1 MAGTKPKNFTDRQ
14 RAVEAM
20 GYRTKGKTWQWIAD
34 ELGYYDASTAL
45 KATRNLITRTER
57 ESVEEW
63 RETMSQRY
71 EYLLAKAVEEIDAA
85 DAKGQLVG
93 KAQMMTTARGI
104 LDSQVRLLGVAVN
117 QKVELSGEVKV
128 GNKDLDA
135 AIDRALEIL
144 SRGTVTEGAFP
155 QVAENDTEP
164 QGAEPVSD
172 PETRRSPNA
181 HEPGCVLLDGHDGPC
196 IRRQDECLTDGCL
209 LNANHSGQHTDGT
222 EVWE

>member
-1 MAGTKPKNFTDRQ
+1 MAGTKPHQLSDRE
-14 RAVEAM
+14 RAAQAM
-20 GYRTKGKTWQWIAD
+20 KYRVKGKSWQWIAD
-34 ELGYYDASTAL
+34 ELHYYDRSAAYNAVKT
-45 KATRNLITRTER
+45 LISRTER

-63 RETMSQRY
+63 REMLTQRY
-71 EYLLAKAVEEIDAA
+71 EYLLEKATDEIDAA

-93 KAQMMTTARGI
+93 KSQMLTAARGI

-144 SRGTVTEGAFP
+144 SRGTVGEGAFP

-172 PETRRSPNA
+172 PLPSRSEGRA
-181 HEPGCVLLDGHDGPC
+181 YHPGMRPEDDGERPWDDVDG
-196 IRRQDECLTDGCL
+196 
-209 LNANHSGQHTDGT
+209 
-222 EVWE
+222 

>member
-1 MAGTKPKNFTDRQ
+1 MAGTKPHQLSDRE
-14 RAVEAM
+14 RAAQAM
-20 GYRTKGKTWQWIAD
+20 KYRVKGKSWQWIAD
-34 ELGYYDASTAL
+34 ELHYYDRSAAYNAVKT
-45 KATRNLITRTER
+45 LISRTER

-63 RETMSQRY
+63 REMLTQRY
-71 EYLLAKAVEEIDAA
+71 EYLLEKATDEIDAA

-93 KAQMMTTARGI
+93 KSQMLTAARGI

-144 SRGTVTEGAFP
+144 SRGTVGEGAFP

-164 QGAEPVSD
+164 QEAEPVSD
-172 PETRRSPNA
+172 PLPSRSEGRA
-181 HEPGCVLLDGHDGPC
+181 YHPGMRPEDDGERPWDDVDG
-196 IRRQDECLTDGCL
+196 
-209 LNANHSGQHTDGT
+209 
-222 EVWE
+222 